1 MLPKGLF
8 LVLLISFTVIAD
20 SQEIKAPS
28 SANDPLVLQGPKGVA
43 EGRSVMVS
51 TQTAQVT
58 EAALQ
63 VLRDGG
69 NAIDAF
75 ITSVFLQ
82 QVTEPHMVSHW
93 GIMSGIVYDGKSGEY
108 HHFDALGERPLASRS
123 DEGGPMKTAI
133 GGTVRG
139 LEALWKRFGTKPWP
153 YYLEPAIKAAE
164 EGVLVTSYMYGILY
178 AAWENPKGQWPEG
191 VRDIKDNKEAR
202 DFYMPNG
209 FLVPVGE
216 RWKMPQVAEHLRKL
230 AKHGA
235 GYVYRGKWAKEF
247 VKQANDLGARVTKKD
262 LAEYEVRWTKPVRTT
277 YRGYEIIGQSSPT
290 TGGLIIGA
298 NLNILEH
305 FDLKSMGPYWE
316 NAESLEI
323 MARTMGRVDED
334 IAQVGDP
341 LNYYDPSELILSDDY
356 SRLNAEFVRQTRL
369 RPGIDLSNTVDAR
382 ESEDSMILTHDSNH
396 NIIVDSEGS
405 WISSLHSGHGGAP
418 GVFIDG
424 IEANGSS
431 IPSGDVDGPG
441 RRMAAP
447 LAAII
452 VAKDNKPFMAMGTPG
467 MPPQPITE
475 ILVNI
480 LEFGLSPREA
490 VDAPRFWADNKR
502 NIRIESRIS
511 EDVRKDI
518 KAAGFK
524 IKDLTDFNW
533 HVGSIQL
540 VWFDSNEGK
549 YFGISDPRRLGQ
561 ADGY

>member
-1 MLPKGLF
+1 
-8 LVLLISFTVIAD
+8 
-20 SQEIKAPS
+20 
-28 SANDPLVLQGPKGVA
+28 
-43 EGRSVMVS
+43 MVS

-123 DEGGPMKTAI
+123 DEGDPMKTAI

-139 LEALWKRFGTKPWP
+139 LEALWKRFGTKPWS

-216 RWKMPQVAEHLRKL
+216 RWKMPKVAEHLRKL
-230 AKHGA
+230 AKYGA
-235 GYVYRGKWAKEF
+235 DYVYKGKWAKEF

-262 LAEYEVRWTKPVRTT
+262 LREYEVRWTKPVLTT
-277 YRGYEIIGQSSPT
+277 YRGYEIIGQSLPT

-356 SRLNAEFVRQTRL
+356 SRLNAEFIKQTRL

-382 ESEDSMILTHDSNH
+382 ESEDSTVATHDSNH
-396 NIIVDSEGS
+396 NVIVDSEGT

-418 GVFIDG
+418 GVFIND
-424 IEANGSS
+424 IEANGSG
-431 IPSGDVDGPG
+431 IPHGDADGPG

-447 LAAII
+447 LAAIM
-452 VAKDNKPFMAMGTPG
+452 VAEDNKPFMAVGTPG

-524 IKDLTDFNW
+524 LTELTDFNW
-533 HVGSIQL
+533 HVGSIQV
-540 VWFDSNEGK
+540 VWFDSNERK